1 MPDITLHGNGA
12 PCPGCA
18 LRRASDVDLWGPST
32 TDCNAC
38 GGVGRIA
45 RPIENIIADHV
56 AWAREHYWPGRF
68 Q

>member
-18 LRRASDVDLWGPST
+18 LRREADASLWGPCVP
-32 TDCNAC
+32 DCNLC

-45 RPIENIIADHV
+45 RPIEDIVADHV
-56 AWAREHYWPGRF
+56 AWARAHYWPGR
-68 Q
+68 